1 MIFKRLLTGF
11 IFLVSAQDYYSQCSN
26 LSVVAGTNANL
37 VTETLY
43 EENFTGQTNKGAY
56 GSNLDISDCDWTID
70 VSSATLSN
78 SSDWFK
84 VNSSE
89 QMEGQDTWPRCVF

>member
-43 EENFTGQTNKGAY
+43 EENFTGQNEKGAF
-56 GSNLDISDCDWTID
+56 GSSIDVTGCTWTVD

-78 SSDWFK
+78 NDDYFK
-84 VNSSE
+84 VKNE
-89 QMEGQDTWPRCVF
+89 K